1 LSTEPHLIAPENDER
16 RHASSCGESVLGDF
30 YGHKIRLSLVGFLRP
45 ELPFEGIEKLI
56 TAIKKDIAD
65 SDALGNGTDEMT
77 LEEKA
82 WVSSEEDL

>member
-1 LSTEPHLIAPENDER
+1 
-16 RHASSCGESVLGDF
+16 
-30 YGHKIRLSLVGFLRP
+30 LVGFLRP

-56 TAIKKDIAD
+56 TAIKKDIVD
-65 SDALGNGTDEMT
+65 SEALGNGTDELT

>member
-1 LSTEPHLIAPENDER
+1 LD
-16 RHASSCGESVLGDF
+16 DF
-30 YGHKIRLSLVGFLRP
+30 YSDKIRLSLVGFLRP
-45 ELPFEGIEKLI
+45 ELPYDGIEKLI

-65 SDALGNGTDEMT
+65 SDALGNGTDEST